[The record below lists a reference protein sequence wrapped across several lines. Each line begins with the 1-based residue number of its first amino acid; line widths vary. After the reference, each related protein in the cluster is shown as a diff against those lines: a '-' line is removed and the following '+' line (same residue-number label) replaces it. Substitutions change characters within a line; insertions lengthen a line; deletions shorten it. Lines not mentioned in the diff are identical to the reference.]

1 MGSVTTSGSSISLPS
16 VAVLGLGR
24 MGSAMARRLDNQGHP
39 VVTWSRSGRT
49 VDDIR
54 GVADVSAAVAGADVV
69 LLCLFDGP
77 ACAGVVA
84 SIRDRVGA
92 GAVVVNTST
101 VGVAEAVA
109 LSAEVRGSG
118 AGYLHAPVMGSV
130 PAVQSGALTV
140 LAGSDEEAGAPAF
153 AVLDGLG
160 DVVRCGSVADA
171 AAAKL
176 LANGVLG
183 GAVLNLRDALVRAEE
198 LGIQPGQAL
207 DVLER
212 TILGR
217 LVSSKRDALEKC
229 DFSDADFTVGALAKD
244 LTLLA
249 AHAPSA
255 GVLRDSVVGAR
266 DRGAVGPDDDIV
278 ALCAVEP
285 ELDRPHGLTIAPG
298 VTAPQEVLAPLEAYV
313 AGHATGDPDHH
324 RRAFRPTA
332 HIEGVRDGEFIS
344 WPLDDFCTLF
354 KGPADDEAT
363 RRRRIDRVEVSG
375 SVASATLTL
384 HHGPDVFTDLFLLVR
399 VGEGW
404 RIANKAYHRSPAVPV
419 AQPDA

>member
-1 MGSVTTSGSSISLPS
+1 MGSVTTSAPSSTLPS

-24 MGSAMARRLDNQGHP
+24 MGSAMARRLDHQGHP
-39 VVTWSRSGRT
+39 VVTWSRSGRK
-49 VDDIR
+49 VDDLA
-54 GVADVSAAVAGADVV
+54 GVADVSAAVEGADVV

-77 ACAGVVA
+77 ACADVVA
-84 SIRDRVGA
+84 SIRDRIGA

-101 VGVAEAVA
+101 VGVAEAAA

-118 AGYLHAPVMGSV
+118 AGYVHAPVMGSV

-140 LAGSDEEAGAPAF
+140 LAGAGEEPGAAAF
-153 AVLDGLG
+153 AVLGGLG

-198 LGIQPGQAL
+198 LGMQPGEAL
-207 DVLER
+207 SVLER

-217 LVSSKRDALEKC
+217 LVSSKRDALEKGE
-229 DFSDADFTVGALAKD
+229 FSDADFTVGALAKD

-255 GVLRDSVVGAR
+255 EALRDSVVGAR
-266 DRGAVGPDDDIV
+266 DRGAVGPDDDVV
-278 ALCAVEP
+278 ALCAVGP
-285 ELDRPHGLTIAPG
+285 EVDRPHGLTIAPG
-298 VTAPQEVLAPLEAYV
+298 VTAPSEVLAPLEAYV
-313 AGHATGDPDHH
+313 AGHATGDAAHH
-324 RRAFRPTA
+324 RRAFLPTA
-332 HIEGVRDGEFIS
+332 HIEGVRDGGFIS

-354 KGPADDEAT
+354 KGRPADDESQ

-404 RIANKAYHRSPAVPV
+404 RIANKAYHRSSAVP
-419 AQPDA
+419 DA